1 MIHPEAKY
9 VFEIFSQLNMIPR
22 PSWHEERVADF
33 LCDFARQ
40 LSLPYRR
47 DARNCVVISKPATK
61 GYEHAAPVALLNHSD
76 MVCVAKEGVDYAPL
90 TSPIRA
96 YTQNGWIMAHG
107 SSLGADNGIGLAMA
121 LAVLKSIDIPH
132 PALEVV
138 TTSNEED
145 GMTGAANLSKDF
157 LSARRIINLD
167 SEDYDTITLGSAG
180 ALLQSTV
187 IPFSLTSIPCGHCLW
202 RVRITGGLGGH
213 SGVDI
218 GKHRTNANWLMA
230 CFLHRVLLNDRAMLV
245 NISGGNANNA
255 IANVCEATI
264 ACCCDDVIARL
275 ADDYQR
281 YLTAQYGAYEKD
293 LRISLERLRDVAG
306 TEMTGIDYNT
316 SHSVIRAL
324 HLLPNGPLAM
334 SKTISGTVETS
345 NNTGCIRTEAGH
357 LSVSNYSRSF
367 CEESLHRLGN
377 DVRSILA
384 EAGGESK
391 VIMRAPA
398 WLSPTD
404 TPFIRLAEDVFADV
418 LGFRPRK
425 VAMHFALEAGFFMEK
440 YPGVEM
446 ISIGPKIIDPHSTA
460 ERVSVGSVNDIWA
473 VLKEMLSRMR

>member
-1 MIHPEAKY
+1 MIHPEAKD
-9 VFEIFSQLNMIPR
+9 VFEIFSQLNTIPR

-33 LCDFARQ
+33 LCDFAQQ

-61 GYEHAAPVALLNHSD
+61 GYEYAAPVALLNHSD
-76 MVCVAKEGVDYAPL
+76 MVCVAKEGVDFAPL

-96 YTQNGWIMAHG
+96 YTQDGWIMAHG
-107 SSLGADNGIGLAMA
+107 TSLGADNGIGLSMA
-121 LAVLKSIDIPH
+121 LAVLKATDIPH

-157 LSARRIINLD
+157 MSARRIINLD

-180 ALLQSTV
+180 ALLQSTR
-187 IPFSLTSIPCGHCLW
+187 IPFSPTPIPCGHYLW

-218 GKHRTNANWLMA
+218 GKHRTNANRLMA
-230 CFLHRVLLNDRAMLV
+230 CFLQRVLLTYKAMLV
-245 NISGGNANNA
+245 NISGGSANNA

-264 ACCCDDVIARL
+264 GCSNGDAMARL

-281 YLTAQYGAYEKD
+281 LLTARYGAYETD
-293 LRISLERLRDVAG
+293 LRITLERLHDVAD
-306 TEMTGIDYNT
+306 TEVTGIDNNT
-316 SHSVIRAL
+316 SHRVIRAL

-334 SKTISGTVETS
+334 SKSIPGTVETS
-345 NNTGCIRTEAGH
+345 NNTGCIRTEASH

-367 CEESLHRLGN
+367 CEESLNRLGN
-377 DVRSILA
+377 NVRSILA
-384 EAGGESK
+384 EAGGESE

-440 YPGVEM
+440 YQGAEM
-446 ISIGPKIIDPHSTA
+446 ISIGPRIIEPHSTA
-460 ERVSVGSVNDIWA
+460 ERVSVESVNNIWA

>member
-1 MIHPEAKY
+1 MIHPEAKD
-9 VFEIFSQLNMIPR
+9 VFEIFSQLNTIPR

-33 LCDFARQ
+33 LCDFAQQ

-61 GYEHAAPVALLNHSD
+61 GYEYAAPVALLNHSD
-76 MVCVAKEGVDYAPL
+76 MVCVAKEGVDFAPL
-90 TSPIRA
+90 TSPIRT
-96 YTQNGWIMAHG
+96 YTQDGWIMAHG
-107 SSLGADNGIGLAMA
+107 TSLGADNGIGLSMA
-121 LAVLKSIDIPH
+121 LAVLKATDIPH

-157 LSARRIINLD
+157 MSARRIINLD

-180 ALLQSTV
+180 ALLQSTR
-187 IPFSLTSIPCGHCLW
+187 IPFSPTPIPCEHCLW

-230 CFLHRVLLNDRAMLV
+230 CFLQRVLLMYKAMLV
-245 NISGGNANNA
+245 NISGGSANNA

-264 ACCCDDVIARL
+264 GCSNGDAMARL

-281 YLTAQYGAYEKD
+281 LLTARYGAYETD
-293 LRISLERLRDVAG
+293 LRITLERLHDVAD
-306 TEMTGIDYNT
+306 TEVTGIDNNT
-316 SHSVIRAL
+316 SHRVIRAL

-334 SKTISGTVETS
+334 SKSIPGTVETS
-345 NNTGCIRTEAGH
+345 NNTGCIRTEASH

-367 CEESLHRLGN
+367 CEESLNRLGN

-384 EAGGESK
+384 EAGGESE

-440 YPGVEM
+440 YQGAEM
-446 ISIGPKIIDPHSTA
+446 ISIGPRIIEPHSTA
-460 ERVSVGSVNDIWA
+460 ERVSVESVNNIWA
-473 VLKEMLSRMR
+473 VLKEILSRMR